1 MYLRPY
7 PGPERR
13 VPVSTLGGSFPLWRR
28 DGKELFYRNANKM
41 MGVDVSVSAAELS
54 LSTPR
59 VLFDQRYTFETSTI
73 ANYDIS
79 LDGKRFLMVKDEFG
93 AGRLNVILN
102 WFEELRRL
110 APVP

>member
-1 MYLRPY
+1 
-7 PGPERR
+7 
-13 VPVSTLGGSFPLWRR
+13 
-28 DGKELFYRNANKM
+28 M

-93 AGRLNVILN
+93 AGRLNIILN
-102 WFEELRRL
+102 WFTELQQR
-110 APVP
+110 VPTR